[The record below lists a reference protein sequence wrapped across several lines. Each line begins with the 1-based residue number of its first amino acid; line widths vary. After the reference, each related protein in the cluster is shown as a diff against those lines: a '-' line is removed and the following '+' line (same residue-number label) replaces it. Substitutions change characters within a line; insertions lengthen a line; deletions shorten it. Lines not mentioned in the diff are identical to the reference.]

1 MKSVENRK
9 EKRPRPSV
17 CGRAAEKQTFLLLP
31 APEKD
36 IKHQPWQGQHSRH
49 LLVLRSPGSTLS
61 LRGLNGKMFRAGFC
75 SQLSQLGRSGTSPDC
90 SAPRASK
97 TCPICAV
104 VGADVH
110 KPLGYFWWLS
120 GFPAQSLQR
129 APTSAPAGTAIVSE
143 KTKGKAPAL
152 VLTQPARSRGSPTC
166 RWLRARPGHGN

>member
-1 MKSVENRK
+1 MAGQQKS
-9 EKRPRPSV
+9 RPFSCSPRQRRTLNTSP
-17 CGRAAEKQTFLLLP
+17 GK
-31 APEKD
+31 
-36 IKHQPWQGQHSRH
+36 GQHSRH